1 MLTDRPRAGCFLE
14 GAPPLRHQSTLVL
27 ATGFA
32 VLALA
37 ATGPLNAARA
47 QTDPAPTTATPS
59 TTPAH
64 AHHKSMHHKPMYPK
78 DKHGHLMPTAKGNAA
93 VEDLNSQSLNAAKAG
108 TTFTPTASST
118 SAESGMSNAKMAHG
132 MHHHHGKGMMPAGSG
147 SSSTGSSGA
156 MAPAGGSTM
165 PSTSAP
171 ASPPAETAPGTPPAS
186 TAPGGTPPQ

>member
-1 MLTDRPRAGCFLE
+1 MITDRPRAGCFLE
-14 GAPPLRHQSTLVL
+14 GAPPLRTQSTLVL

-47 QTDPAPTTATPS
+47 QTDPAPTTTTPS

-64 AHHKSMHHKPMYPK
+64 AHHKSMHHKPMYPHSK
-78 DKHGHLMPTAKGNAA
+78 TGKLMPTAKGNAA
-93 VEDLNSQSLNAAKAG
+93 VEDLNSQSLNAAKSG

-118 SAESGMSNAKMAHG
+118 SAESGMSSTKMAHG
-132 MHHHHGKGMMPAGSG
+132 MHHHHGKGMMPAGS
-147 SSSTGSSGA
+147 STSSTGA
-156 MAPAGGSTM
+156 MAPAGGSAM
-165 PSTSAP
+165 PSTSTP
-171 ASPPAETAPGTPPAS
+171 ATPPADTTPSTTPPAS